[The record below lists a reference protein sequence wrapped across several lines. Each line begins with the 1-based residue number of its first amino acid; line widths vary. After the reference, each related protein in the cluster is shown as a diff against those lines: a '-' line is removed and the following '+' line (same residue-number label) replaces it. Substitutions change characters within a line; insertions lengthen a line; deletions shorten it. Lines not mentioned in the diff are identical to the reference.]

1 MSRVIEVTNI
11 LSCKVNEANLHS
23 YFIDFDINEN
33 GDLNQLLKD
42 FVQLLTEEIPN
53 FALGYHQEIMISQEN
68 VLRVLIDAAN
78 SIYKID
84 AYEKAAETYLNDE
97 ILDDDIPDKYLK
109 RGEFGELILHFILKY
124 FFNTIPLVAKIYFKD
139 SYGHAVH
146 GFDSVHINPEEN
158 TLWLGESKIYK
169 DGNRGI
175 DALIDDLN
183 EHFNGNYLESEF
195 NIISKRIKDTE
206 TNLEVAGL
214 TPNYW
219 ISLLNRYTKLSHKLD
234 NIVIP
239 MFCAFESNVFSK
251 YSNKEEFEQVYID
264 EITRLNQRFVTKK
277 FNHPWNSH
285 LNIIVILVPLESKQE
300 LIKLLHRKLKQLQSL
315 GE

>member
-1 MSRVIEVTNI
+1 MSRAVEVTNI
-11 LSCKVNEANLHS
+11 LSCKINEANLHS
-23 YFIDFDINEN
+23 YFIDFDIDEN

-42 FVQLLTEEIPN
+42 FVQLLTEEIPS
-53 FALGYHQEIMISQEN
+53 FALGYHQGITIPQEN
-68 VLRVLIDAAN
+68 ILRVLIDAAN

-97 ILDDDIPDKYLK
+97 IFDDDIPDKYLK

-124 FFNTIPLVAKIYFKD
+124 IFNTIPLVAKIYFKD

-146 GFDSVHINPEEN
+146 GFDSVHINPEDN
-158 TLWLGESKIYK
+158 TLWLGESKIYT
-169 DGNRGI
+169 DGSRGI
-175 DALIDDLN
+175 DALIEDLN
-183 EHFNGNYLESEF
+183 EHFNGNYLDSEF

-206 TNLEVAGL
+206 VNLEEAGL
-214 TPNYW
+214 TPNHW
-219 ISLLNRYTKLSHKLD
+219 ISLLNRYTKLSDKLD

-239 MFCAFESNVFSK
+239 MFCAFESNVFSR
-251 YSNKEEFEQVYID
+251 YSNRDEFEQVYID
-264 EITRLNQRFVTKK
+264 EITRLNQRFITKK
-277 FNHPWNSH
+277 VNHPWNNH
-285 LNIIVILVPLESKQE
+285 LNIIVILVPLESKKN